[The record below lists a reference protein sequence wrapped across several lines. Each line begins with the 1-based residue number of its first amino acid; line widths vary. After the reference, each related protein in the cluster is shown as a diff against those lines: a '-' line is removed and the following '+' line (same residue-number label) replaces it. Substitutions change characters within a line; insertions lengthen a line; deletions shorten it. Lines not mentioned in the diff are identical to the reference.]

1 MIRTPL
7 ATSLPSS
14 GSRRALLRGLLLGAL
29 LPSGAW
35 AQPPPAPF
43 VPPKP
48 AAARTENAAI
58 PAAIPLPLSYDLQLT
73 DAPATGRIILA
84 GGCYWGMQAVFQHVK
99 GVSNVI
105 AGYTGGL
112 KSTANYAKVTGD
124 PSTGHA
130 EAVLIEY
137 DTSKLTLGTLLQI
150 YFFVAH
156 DPTQLN
162 RQGPDVGP
170 QYRSSI
176 FTDVTEEKRVAVT
189 YMNDIDAAK
198 LLPHPIATKLR
209 DTFPFYK
216 AEGYHQNYV
225 QNHPTQRYVLYND
238 QPKIARLK
246 SLFPQL
252 YRDTPLRYVPDDRR
266 TPKLPPKPGSGSE
279 AGTGSASAA
288 S

>member
-1 MIRTPL
+1 MIHEADSALQSRPT
-7 ATSLPSS
+7 
-14 GSRRALLRGLLLGAL
+14 SRRALLRGLMLAAL
-29 LPSGAW
+29 MPADGW
-35 AQPPPAPF
+35 AQQQPPAPF
-43 VPPKP
+43 VPPKAAPP
-48 AAARTENAAI
+48 AE
-58 PAAIPLPLSYDLQLT
+58 PALPPSIPLPLSYDLQLT
-73 DAPATGRIILA
+73 EEPGKGRIILA
-84 GGCYWGMQAVFQHVK
+84 GGRYWGMQAIFQHVK
-99 GVSNVI
+99 GVTNVI

-137 DTSKLTLGTLLQI
+137 DTSKLTFGTLLQI

-189 YMNDIDAAK
+189 YMNDIDYAK
-198 LLPHPIATKLR
+198 LLSHPIATKLR
-209 DTFPFYK
+209 DTFPFYM

-225 QNHPTQRYVLYND
+225 QNHPTERYVLYND
-238 QPKIARLK
+238 KPKIAKLK
-246 SLFPQL
+246 MLFPQL
-252 YRDTPLRYVPDDRR
+252 YREKPLRYEPDDRK
-266 TPKLPPKPGSGSE
+266 TPKPPPKPDATVKKGESE
-279 AGTGSASAA
+279 S
-288 S
+288 